1 MTDSEVARNAHLK
14 QIAAAVV
21 GNAMEWYDFVVF
33 GFFATVLAQ
42 LFFPKND
49 DRAALLLTLSTFG
62 VGFCSRP
69 IGGVF
74 FWVLC

>member
-49 DRAALLLTLSTFG
+49 DRAR
-62 VGFCSRP
+62 C
-69 IGGVF
+69 
-74 FWVLC
+74 C